1 MTVVLVLLG
10 GAAGAILRYLLDRW
24 VQRWHDSPFPWGTL
38 AANVLG
44 SLVLGVLAGGA
55 LLGATRDGVQA
66 LLGVG
71 LCGALTTFSTFGY
84 ETVALFSEGAR
95 LYSVANVVVS
105 VLAGLGAGACG
116 MLVAAAFWGAAP

>member
-1 MTVVLVLLG
+1 VTTVLVLLG
-10 GAAGAILRYLLDRW
+10 GAVGANLRYLLDRW

-44 SLVLGVLAGGA
+44 SLVLGFLAGAA
-55 LLGATRDGVQA
+55 LFGVGSDGVRA

-84 ETVALFSEGAR
+84 ETIGLFSEGAR
-95 LYSVANVVVS
+95 LYSVANVVIS
-105 VLAGLGAGACG
+105 VLAGLGAASCG
-116 MLVAAAFWGAAP
+116 MLTAAAVWA